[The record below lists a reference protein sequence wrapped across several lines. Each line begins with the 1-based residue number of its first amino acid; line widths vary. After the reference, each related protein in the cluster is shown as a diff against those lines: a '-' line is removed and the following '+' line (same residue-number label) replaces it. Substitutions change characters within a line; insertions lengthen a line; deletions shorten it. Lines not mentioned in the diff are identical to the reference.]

1 MNEIPFS
8 NSFRREFRDTD
19 QSAPQS
25 PTRPTDAVE
34 LLPNSGLVTSILN
47 LLSIPAPTSIEP
59 SKAPPKKSS
68 RPKQAR
74 SKTKRVRQSASSR
87 NAPATS
93 SRQVHASSSHAVLPP
108 PSPLDSLASVA
119 AFEAQSPAFN
129 SPPAFYSQFGAHH
142 GQPAAQWGGQ
152 WNEAFEDR
160 PAKRAR
166 SEAMPSPIVT
176 SPSFDN
182 GTRPATSYNS
192 GWGHNV
198 EQSID
203 RGERMV
209 GYSPSFDSPSFA
221 QRERDPAEEAEL
233 LLNFS
238 RGGSVSSRNGTH
250 RTRPTE
256 PNASSDSNH
265 TLPPPLPPFPFVI
278 PGPATKAKD
287 DIVDGEAEPSASHS
301 ASPRISHPKD
311 LYAEGGLSGQASSF
325 QIYTP
330 PEDTTTTGL
339 EIAADSD
346 VQMTDDQPTVNNVAN
361 GVQEL
366 TGTDEARNG
375 YTRKFSQLESPQS
388 LSAENHEDRSPIP
401 QVPHQIHPTLATKDA
416 STLAEK
422 SLSLWKRRNSE
433 TGLSNESQLADIDV
447 RFRTFSVPPD
457 NFMAILPNGRAQP
470 DSMDGITEEP
480 AEVQAPISAPL
491 ASSASSSLHEQGIIC
506 PTCNFAA
513 DSMSHKVN
521 WLQCDGC
528 DRWYHAACAGFT
540 ETDTKRIDKYY
551 CKGCKPKF
559 GSTTCMSVK
568 DPSSSNPRPLTSG
581 KGKRKS
587 TRVHNTV
594 DYAGLNEGVLRTADD
609 NPEHHYIQPIKENN
623 IDLIPENFPRM
634 APEDL
639 TADHFEKSRFDE
651 PIVIPAALNPR
662 PNFPGRDKPYERNGA
677 EDDISAKNDVQGV
690 PGTGDEVEMVPDD
703 GQDKLD
709 MVIPQGLTVRR
720 VANLFGPKWE
730 IPVINV
736 KAQEGDRKKWTVE
749 KWADYYEAT
758 AGSTGER
765 IIRNVISLE
774 CSPTPLG
781 RLIRRP
787 KVVRD
792 LDLQDSVWPKGE
804 TRKMVGFYVLM
815 SVADCY
821 TDFHIDFGGSSVYY
835 HIVKGKKTFFF
846 IPPTQSNLQKYQ
858 EWNMM
863 ASQNWTWLPG
873 QTKTKECYRVDLS
886 EGDTMLI
893 PSGWIHA
900 VWTPE
905 DSLVIGGNFLTRLN
919 YSMQF
924 KVAEVERVN
933 KTSPKFK
940 YPRFQKV
947 MWYAVL
953 QYLEEDPLPESVR
966 EILVKGHQFARE
978 KAIWQEFNKFGH
990 NSDPGPENYNARYYA
1005 RAELDGLP
1013 DMVSYIFRTVMIFMD
1028 RLEGITKESRKSVS
1042 DSIPKGRGEPLE
1054 IAKRFAMWTA
1064 WKRGNEGIPEWA
1076 HPSAMVPARPEDV
1089 PEKKLSDAQFKKLRS
1104 RTAAST
1110 PDRQLGTKS
1119 KVSGSV
1125 AQPVAP
1131 STDAP
1136 ILLSSTPKTSSLGPR
1151 RTACD
1156 ACRRRKMRCKHAENG
1171 SVAASDGSAQF
1182 YQHSEVSPSTSTTGA
1197 QLPAPLFVP
1206 SPKFVQSFVHETE
1219 TTLAR
1224 PPTDSTASQ
1233 QSTHN
1238 LMKQFSDGMDG
1249 KKGRSKACQS
1259 CRNSKRRC
1267 IHDEFGNIDPIK
1279 QNEPVVPRGPTR
1291 PKNKNH
1297 PTGENSAPKRVK
1309 KESHNDVPN
1318 TYTFD
1323 ANQHPAASESTA
1335 SLERLLDPAN
1345 FGNMNAPVANTEESN
1360 YNSNAWY
1367 SDRPME
1373 TAESLY
1379 ESMINH
1385 TSPAPELV
1393 YAQEPHSTDTVA
1405 ASIETAMPATK
1416 TNPERNLAL
1425 EAMAT
1430 AADALLDPALL
1441 EEPARE
1447 MTNSPSPNL
1456 EVVQGKAVPW
1466 GSVSSGDDREHMPNG
1481 WASMEAE
1488 DQPSDAQIHTQAIF
1502 HDGQHQEFVN
1512 HGISHDAFN
1521 GPSMQLD
1528 QTRSNSFQVTEDLDD
1543 DLRMQ
1548 QIGMLLQQ
1556 ETSKQDVH
1564 TSNCD
1569 PSLEEAYGNA
1579 PEQNSQMSNIDPSLG
1594 EFYGDLVEQN
1604 AEMSNIDP
1612 LLAGRYEQSSDQVQ
1626 HSNIDPSLGGAYEQ
1640 STDQIQHA
1648 NIDPSLEGAYEQST
1662 DQSQHSNI
1670 DPSLEGAY
1678 EQPKNQ
1684 IQHENIDPS
1693 LGEAYGYAT
1702 QQNAHMSNIDPSLEE
1717 AYGELSR
1724 YRTAHVE
1731 TRPLAMGQ
1739 AEPNAKSLE
1748 VQPLAEFDIRRPG
1761 SPVLANGVISPIT
1774 PRAISPELA
1783 IAADAVAELKR
1794 FTNGG
1799 TNNLS
1804 PKSNEKMS
1812 STRSKTEIPVE
1823 DGIKAPKAEADT
1835 KRLIEQMRQEDLG
1848 LRRRRA

>member
-1 MNEIPFS
+1 MDKISFS
-8 NSFRREFRDTD
+8 NSFRREYRDID
-19 QSAPQS
+19 QPTPQS
-25 PTRPTDAVE
+25 PTRPYDAVE

-47 LLSIPAPTSIEP
+47 LLSIPTPTSIEP
-59 SKAPPKKSS
+59 LKAPPKKSS

-87 NAPATS
+87 NASANS
-93 SRQVHASSSHAVLPP
+93 SRQVHTSSSHAVLPP
-108 PSPLDSLASVA
+108 QSPLDSLASVA
-119 AFEAQSPAFN
+119 AFEAQSPAFH
-129 SPPAFYSQFGAHH
+129 SPPALYSQFGAHH
-142 GQPAAQWGGQ
+142 GQIATQWGGQ
-152 WNEAFEDR
+152 WNETFEDR

-166 SEAMPSPIVT
+166 SEAMPSPMVT
-176 SPSFDN
+176 SPKFDN

-192 GWGHNV
+192 GWGCNV

-209 GYSPSFDSPSFA
+209 GYSPSFDSHSFT

-250 RTRPTE
+250 RGRPTE
-256 PNASSDSNH
+256 PNAPSDSNH

-278 PGPATKAKD
+278 PVQAAKTKD
-287 DIVDGEAEPSASHS
+287 GVIVDGEAEPSASYS
-301 ASPRISHPKD
+301 ASPRFPQREES
-311 LYAEGGLSGQASSF
+311 YAESGPSGQASSF

-330 PEDTTTTGL
+330 PEDATTTGL
-339 EIAADSD
+339 GIDADQD
-346 VQMTDDQPTVNNVAN
+346 VHMKDDHTTVNDVGN
-361 GVQEL
+361 GSQDL
-366 TGTDEARNG
+366 SGTCGLRNG
-375 YTRKFSQLESPQS
+375 HTRQFSQLESPLS
-388 LSAENHEDRSPIP
+388 LSAENHEEQPPIA
-401 QVPHQIHPTLATKDA
+401 QVTYQLHPSLATKDA
-416 STLAEK
+416 SKVVEK
-422 SLSLWKRRNSE
+422 SQRLWKRRNSE
-433 TGLSNESQLADIDV
+433 AGAANMSQLADIDV
-447 RFRTFSVPPD
+447 RVRTFSVPPD
-457 NFMAILPNGRAQP
+457 NSMTILPNGRAQP
-470 DSMDGITEEP
+470 EPMDEIVEEP
-480 AEVQAPISAPL
+480 AAAQAPVSAPL

-528 DRWYHAACAGFT
+528 DQWYHAACAGFT

-551 CKGCKPKF
+551 CKGCRPKF
-559 GSTTCMSVK
+559 GSTTW
-568 DPSSSNPRPLTSG
+568 
-581 KGKRKS
+581 KRKS
-587 TRVHNTV
+587 KRVHNTV

-609 NPEHHYIQPIKENN
+609 NPEHHYIKPIKENN
-623 IDLIPENFPRM
+623 IDLIPETFPRM

-639 TADHFEKSRFDE
+639 TADYLEKSRFEE

-662 PNFPGRDKPYERNGA
+662 PNFPGRNRPYGQKKA
-677 EDDISAKNDVQGV
+677 GDDPSAKNHITEV
-690 PGTGDEVEMVPDD
+690 PGTGDEEVEMVPDD

-730 IPVINV
+730 IPVIDV

-758 AGSTGER
+758 AGSTGDR

-863 ASQNWTWLPG
+863 PSQNWTWLPG

-933 KTSPKFK
+933 KTSQKFK

-966 EILVKGHQFARE
+966 EIFVRGQQFARE

-1013 DMVSYIFRTVMIFMD
+1013 DMVSYIFRTVIIFMD

-1076 HPSAMVPARPEDV
+1076 HPSALVPARPEDV

-1110 PDRQLGTKS
+1110 PDRQLGIKL
-1119 KVSGSV
+1119 KFNGFI
-1125 AQPVAP
+1125 APPVAP
-1131 STDAP
+1131 STDTA
-1136 ILLSSTPKTSSLGPR
+1136 LVLSSTPKTSSLGPR

-1171 SVAASDGSAQF
+1171 SVIASDGSAQI
-1182 YQHSEVSPSTSTTGA
+1182 YQHSEVSPPTSITGA
-1197 QLPAPLFVP
+1197 PLAAPLFVP
-1206 SPKFVQSFVHETE
+1206 SPKSVQTFIHETE
-1219 TTLAR
+1219 TMLAR
-1224 PPTDSTASQ
+1224 PPADSTPSQ
-1233 QSTHN
+1233 QSTN
-1238 LMKQFSDGMDG
+1238 TFMKQFSEGMDG

-1279 QNEPVVPRGPTR
+1279 QNEPVVPRGPTKS
-1291 PKNKNH
+1291 KNKNH

-1309 KESHNDVPN
+1309 KELQNDVPN

-1323 ANQHPAASESTA
+1323 ANQHPAASESTT

-1345 FGNMNAPVANTEESN
+1345 FGTMNLPIANTEESN
-1360 YNSNAWY
+1360 YDSNAWY
-1367 SDRPME
+1367 NERPME

-1379 ESMINH
+1379 DSMINH
-1385 TSPAPELV
+1385 TSPAPELG
-1393 YAQEPHSTDTVA
+1393 YAQELHITDTVA
-1405 ASIETAMPATK
+1405 SSIESVMPADQA
-1416 TNPERNLAL
+1416 NPERNLAL

-1441 EEPARE
+1441 EDPARE
-1447 MTNSPSPNL
+1447 KINAASPDFK
-1456 EVVQGKAVPW
+1456 VVQGKAVPW
-1466 GSVSSGDDREHMPNG
+1466 ASVSPGDDREPMRNG
-1481 WASMEAE
+1481 WASMEDE
-1488 DQPSDAQIHTQAIF
+1488 DRLSDVQSHTQAVF
-1502 HDGQHQEFVN
+1502 QDGRQQKFMNHD
-1512 HGISHDAFN
+1512 ISHNAFHE
-1521 GPSMQLD
+1521 PSLEID
-1528 QTRSNSFQVTEDLDD
+1528 QTRSSSFQAMEDLDN

-1556 ETSKQDVH
+1556 ETSKQDVQ
-1564 TSNCD
+1564 TSRFD
-1569 PSLEEAYGNA
+1569 PLLDEAYGEG
-1579 PEQNSQMSNIDPSLG
+1579 PGQKLLMSNIDPSLEKPYG
-1594 EFYGDLVEQN
+1594 EMVEQN
-1604 AEMSNIDP
+1604 APM
-1612 LLAGRYEQSSDQVQ
+1612 
-1626 HSNIDPSLGGAYEQ
+1626 SNIDPSLDGAHEQTPDHIQQSKIDPSLEEAYEQ
-1640 STDQIQHA
+1640 STDQIQLA
-1648 NIDPSLEGAYEQST
+1648 NIDPSLEGAY
-1662 DQSQHSNI
+1662 I
-1670 DPSLEGAY
+1670 
-1678 EQPKNQ
+1678 
-1684 IQHENIDPS
+1684 
-1693 LGEAYGYAT
+1693 YAT
-1702 QQNAHMSNIDPSLEE
+1702 QQIAHTSKIDPSLEE
-1717 AYGELSR
+1717 AYGEMSR
-1724 YRTAHVE
+1724 YRSAHVE
-1731 TRPLAMGQ
+1731 TQPSAMDQ
-1739 AEPNAKSLE
+1739 AAPDAKSLK
-1748 VQPLAEFDIRRPG
+1748 VQPLAELDAVRPT
-1761 SPVLANGVISPIT
+1761 SPVLANGIISPIT

-1783 IAADAVAELKR
+1783 IPVVAVVETKR
-1794 FTNGG
+1794 TPNGE
-1799 TNNLS
+1799 TSNS
-1804 PKSNEKMS
+1804 RPKKVEQMS
-1812 STRSKTEIPVE
+1812 STSSKIRTLV
-1823 DGIKAPKAEADT
+1823 DDATTRPKADEDT
-1835 KRLIEQMRQEDLG
+1835 TKLIEQLRQEDLG
-1848 LRRRRA
+1848 LRRRRAS

>member
-1 MNEIPFS
+1 MSFS

-19 QSAPQS
+19 QSTPRS
-25 PTRPTDAVE
+25 PTRPYDAVE
-34 LLPNSGLVTSILN
+34 LLPNSGLVTAILD

-87 NAPATS
+87 TAPAIS
-93 SRQVHASSSHAVLPP
+93 SRQVHTSTSHAVLPP
-108 PSPLDSLASVA
+108 QSPLDSLASVA
-119 AFEAQSPAFN
+119 AFEAQSPALN
-129 SPPAFYSQFGAHH
+129 SPPALYSQFGAHH
-142 GQPAAQWGGQ
+142 GHPAAQWSGQ

-166 SEAMPSPIVT
+166 SEAMPSPMVT
-176 SPSFDN
+176 SPKFDN

-192 GWGHNV
+192 GWAHNV

-209 GYSPSFDSPSFA
+209 GYSPSFNSYSFT

-250 RTRPTE
+250 RGRPTE
-256 PNASSDSNH
+256 LNPPPDSNH
-265 TLPPPLPPFPFVI
+265 SLPPPLPPFPFVI
-278 PGPATKAKD
+278 PDQAVKSKNGVAP
-287 DIVDGEAEPSASHS
+287 DGEPEPDASRS
-301 ASPRISHPKD
+301 TSPRFSQPKD
-311 LYAEGGLSGQASSF
+311 SYTQSGPSGQASSF

-339 EIAADSD
+339 GLAADPD
-346 VQMTDDQPTVNNVAN
+346 VQMTEDQTLVNNVVN
-361 GVQEL
+361 GLQESP
-366 TGTDEARNG
+366 GTDGVRNG
-375 YTRKFSQLESPQS
+375 HTRQFSQLESPQS
-388 LSAENHEDRSPIP
+388 LSADSHEDRSPISDQKQP
-401 QVPHQIHPTLATKDA
+401 SLATDA
-416 STLAEK
+416 TKVAEK
-422 SLSLWKRRNSE
+422 TLPLWKRRNSE
-433 TGLSNESQLADIDV
+433 TGPTNESQLADIDV

-457 NFMAILPNGRAQP
+457 NSMIILPDRRAQP
-470 DSMDGITEEP
+470 DSRKEIVEEP
-480 AEVQAPISAPL
+480 AEAQAPISASL

-568 DPSSSNPRPLTSG
+568 DPSSSNPRLLTSG

-609 NPEHHYIQPIKENN
+609 NPEHHYIKPIKENN
-623 IDLIPENFPRM
+623 IDLIPETFPRM

-639 TADHFEKSRFDE
+639 TADYLEKSRFDE

-662 PNFPGRDKPYERNGA
+662 PNFPGRDRPYGRNEG
-677 EDDISAKNDVQGV
+677 EDDHFTDGYVRGV
-690 PGTGDEVEMVPDD
+690 PGIGDEVEMVPDD

-758 AGSTGER
+758 AGSTGDR
-765 IIRNVISLE
+765 TIRNVISLE

-835 HIVKGKKTFFF
+835 HIVKGRKTFFF

-863 ASQNWTWLPG
+863 PSQNWTWLPG

-933 KTSPKFK
+933 KTSQKFK

-966 EILVKGHQFARE
+966 ETFVRGHQFARG
-978 KAIWQEFNKFGH
+978 KPIWQDFNKFGH

-1028 RLEGITKESRKSVS
+1028 RLESITKESRKSVS

-1054 IAKRFAMWTA
+1054 TAKRFAMWTA

-1110 PDRQLGTKS
+1110 PDRQLGTKT
-1119 KVSGSV
+1119 KVNGSV
-1125 AQPVAP
+1125 TQPVAP

-1136 ILLSSTPKTSSLGPR
+1136 TVLSSTPKTSSLGPR

-1171 SVAASDGSAQF
+1171 SVAASDGGAQF
-1182 YQHSEVSPSTSTTGA
+1182 YQHSEVSPPTSITGA
-1197 QLPAPLFVP
+1197 ALAAPLFVP
-1206 SPKFVQSFVHETE
+1206 SPKFVQTFVHETE
-1219 TTLAR
+1219 STLAR
-1224 PPTDSTASQ
+1224 PPTDITTSQ
-1233 QSTHN
+1233 QSTPN
-1238 LMKQFSDGMDG
+1238 LMKQFSDGMEG

-1259 CRNSKRRC
+1259 CRNSKVSR
-1267 IHDEFGNIDPIK
+1267 F
-1279 QNEPVVPRGPTR
+1279 
-1291 PKNKNH
+1291 
-1297 PTGENSAPKRVK
+1297 
-1309 KESHNDVPN
+1309 
-1318 TYTFD
+1318 
-1323 ANQHPAASESTA
+1323 ST
-1335 SLERLLDPAN
+1335 
-1345 FGNMNAPVANTEESN
+1345 
-1360 YNSNAWY
+1360 
-1367 SDRPME
+1367 
-1373 TAESLY
+1373 
-1379 ESMINH
+1379 I
-1385 TSPAPELV
+1385 
-1393 YAQEPHSTDTVA
+1393 
-1405 ASIETAMPATK
+1405 
-1416 TNPERNLAL
+1416 
-1425 EAMAT
+1425 
-1430 AADALLDPALL
+1430 
-1441 EEPARE
+1441 
-1447 MTNSPSPNL
+1447 
-1456 EVVQGKAVPW
+1456 
-1466 GSVSSGDDREHMPNG
+1466 
-1481 WASMEAE
+1481 
-1488 DQPSDAQIHTQAIF
+1488 
-1502 HDGQHQEFVN
+1502 
-1512 HGISHDAFN
+1512 
-1521 GPSMQLD
+1521 
-1528 QTRSNSFQVTEDLDD
+1528 
-1543 DLRMQ
+1543 
-1548 QIGMLLQQ
+1548 
-1556 ETSKQDVH
+1556 
-1564 TSNCD
+1564 
-1569 PSLEEAYGNA
+1569 
-1579 PEQNSQMSNIDPSLG
+1579 
-1594 EFYGDLVEQN
+1594 
-1604 AEMSNIDP
+1604 
-1612 LLAGRYEQSSDQVQ
+1612 
-1626 HSNIDPSLGGAYEQ
+1626 
-1640 STDQIQHA
+1640 
-1648 NIDPSLEGAYEQST
+1648 
-1662 DQSQHSNI
+1662 
-1670 DPSLEGAY
+1670 
-1678 EQPKNQ
+1678 
-1684 IQHENIDPS
+1684 
-1693 LGEAYGYAT
+1693 
-1702 QQNAHMSNIDPSLEE
+1702 
-1717 AYGELSR
+1717 
-1724 YRTAHVE
+1724 
-1731 TRPLAMGQ
+1731 
-1739 AEPNAKSLE
+1739 
-1748 VQPLAEFDIRRPG
+1748 
-1761 SPVLANGVISPIT
+1761 
-1774 PRAISPELA
+1774 
-1783 IAADAVAELKR
+1783 
-1794 FTNGG
+1794 
-1799 TNNLS
+1799 
-1804 PKSNEKMS
+1804 
-1812 STRSKTEIPVE
+1812 
-1823 DGIKAPKAEADT
+1823 
-1835 KRLIEQMRQEDLG
+1835 
-1848 LRRRRA
+1848 